1 MLNKVLALAGGDG
14 LKRVN
19 LSGHLV
25 GHLSLVQR
33 LYDVLVL
40 FCVRWMNAMFRGRNV
55 HLHLIESCVAPE
67 MDSCCFPA
75 DS

>member
-40 FCVRWMNAMFRGRNV
+40 FFCGMDECRVPRD
-55 HLHLIESCVAPE
+55 E
-67 MDSCCFPA
+67 MCIYI
-75 DS
+75 